1 MRAVQQGAWSYDV
14 RQGLYSFI
22 QRIQIRFKQSSKGFS
37 KSEVFV
43 TLIIQTLRKCIL
55 AVDREGVEGMA
66 RLAGRLRKDM
76 LSSGG
81 VIQVRAWLN
90 LIWVAAD
97 WGHL

>member
-1 MRAVQQGAWSYDV
+1 M
-14 RQGLYSFI
+14 
-22 QRIQIRFKQSSKGFS
+22 
-37 KSEVFV
+37 FV

-55 AVDREGVEGMA
+55 AVEREGVEGMA
-66 RLAGRLRKDM
+66 RLAGWLRKDM

-90 LIWVAAD
+90 LIRVAAD